1 MFDQGYLFL
10 TAVRRVTEAAG
21 ESVGLSRLFS
31 LSLRVVAWETLK
43 VCKLVSL
50 CFTCVI
56 AVCHGTGEALGL
68 VHLDSGTIH
77 STKAWQL
84 RIAAY
89 INISVL
95 SN

>member
-21 ESVGLSRLFS
+21 ESVGLFPAVLFVFKS
-31 LSLRVVAWETLK
+31 CGVRDFKGVQTGIPLLY
-43 VCKLVSL
+43 VCDCCVSW
-50 CFTCVI
+50 
-56 AVCHGTGEALGL
+56 LGL

>member
-21 ESVGLSRLFS
+21 ESVGLFS
-31 LSLRVVAWETLK
+31 LSLRFVAWVTLK
-43 VCKLVSL
+43 VYKLVSL

>member
-21 ESVGLSRLFS
+21 ESVGLFPAVLFVFKICGVS
-31 LSLRVVAWETLK
+31 DFKGVQTCIPLLY
-43 VCKLVSL
+43 VCDCCVSWHRWSAGPGS
-50 CFTCVI
+50 F
-56 AVCHGTGEALGL
+56 
-68 VHLDSGTIH
+68 GTIH

>member
-21 ESVGLSRLFS
+21 ESVGLFPAVLFVFKICGVS
-31 LSLRVVAWETLK
+31 ALK
-43 VCKLVSL
+43 VYKLVSL